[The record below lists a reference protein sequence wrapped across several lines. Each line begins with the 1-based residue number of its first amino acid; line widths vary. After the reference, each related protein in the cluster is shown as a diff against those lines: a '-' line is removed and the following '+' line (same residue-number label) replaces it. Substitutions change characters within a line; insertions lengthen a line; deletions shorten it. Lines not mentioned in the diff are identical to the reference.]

1 MIGAVKTSNLLVV
14 LLISSLL
21 LAWVYYRLRRK
32 RLAASPQTSSSRP
45 RRFSLLYFVRLA
57 GFTLLVFVLI
67 GGGLLV
73 YIDYNEVAGEVAAT
87 PSQVELPADLSFPVE
102 SVTFE
107 SENGIRLAGWYTP
120 PKNGA
125 VIILLHGYG
134 GNRLGSVVYAQMLT
148 KAGYGALLYDERASG
163 QSGGARRSFGWE
175 DAPDVGAAIAYLRA
189 RPELA
194 DAELGI
200 GGCSIGAQIALQ
212 GAARFPELQA
222 VWADGSGVIRYK
234 DNPAPTTWALGI
246 AYASNWIIDP
256 MLSAR
261 LGIPAPPAMVDII
274 GKIAPRPIIL
284 VGGGNPHPY
293 FGSEAARMQRFASY
307 AGNNAQF
314 WIIPEATHC
323 DGPQQRPQE
332 YAERLV
338 NFFDQA
344 LLK

>member
-1 MIGAVKTSNLLVV
+1 VIGPIKTTNLLFV
-14 LLISSLL
+14 LLVTCLL

-32 RLAASPQTSSSRP
+32 RFAAAAQPAASWPSG
-45 RRFSLLYFVRLA
+45 FGFVYIARLA
-57 GFTLLVFVLI
+57 GFAILAFLLIGGSLLVF
-67 GGGLLV
+67 
-73 YIDYNEVAGEVAAT
+73 IDYNEVAGEIAAA
-87 PSQVELPADLSFPVE
+87 PSQVKKPADLPFPVE

-107 SENGIRLAGWYTP
+107 SEKGLRLAGWYTP

-134 GNRLGSVVYAQMLT
+134 GNRLHMIGYAQTLT
-148 KAGYGALLYDERASG
+148 QAGYGALLYDERASG
-163 QSGGARRSFGWE
+163 ESGGSRRSFGWE
-175 DAPDVGAAIAYLRA
+175 DDPDVGAAIAYLRG

-194 DAELGI
+194 RAKLGI

-212 GAARFPELQA
+212 GAARYPGLQA
-222 VWADGSGVIRYK
+222 VWADGPGVIRYK
-234 DNPAPTTWALGI
+234 DNPAPATWGQAI
-246 AYASNWIIDP
+246 AYLSNWIIDP

-261 LGIPAPPAMVDII
+261 LGIPAPPAMIDII
-274 GKIAPRPIIL
+274 GSIAPRPIYL
-284 VGGGNPHPY
+284 VGGGHPKPY
-293 FGSEAARMQRFASY
+293 FESESARIYRFSRY
-307 AGNNAQF
+307 AGSNAQV